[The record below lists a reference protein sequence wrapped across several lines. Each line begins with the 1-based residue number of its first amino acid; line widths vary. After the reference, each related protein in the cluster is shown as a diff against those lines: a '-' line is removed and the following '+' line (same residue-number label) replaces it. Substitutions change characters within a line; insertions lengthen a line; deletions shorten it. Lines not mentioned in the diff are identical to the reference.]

1 MQQMWGQAVMVG
13 MLAVCTAQDIRRREV
28 RLNLVLFFGILGI
41 IFHMLFRMQS
51 IVDLLLG
58 MLLGVI
64 LLFVGICS
72 EGKIGV
78 GDGVLLT
85 VTGAYL
91 GLKENLTLF
100 FCALVL
106 CGFWAAG
113 LLILH
118 KKQKTDSIPFVPFL
132 LAAYIGMLA
141 AA

>member
-1 MQQMWGQAVMVG
+1 
-13 MLAVCTAQDIRRREV
+13 
-28 RLNLVLFFGILGI
+28 
-41 IFHMLFRMQS
+41 MLFRMQS

-106 CGFWAAG
+106 CGLWAAG